1 MRLAVAG
8 NNSERLV
15 AMIQAPVR
23 AMIMATGADDRSR
36 AILKARPDGS
46 TDARHG
52 LRSIDAN
59 TSIGGR
65 ALAG

>member
-36 AILKARPDGS
+36 AILKAR
-46 TDARHG
+46 RHG
-52 LRSIDAN
+52 LRSTDAN
-59 TSIGGR
+59 TSIGVR
-65 ALAG
+65 ALAD